1 MLRRM
6 FALIPQ
12 WVCRMTL
19 PVVGPALLAAAPA
32 SAQAVQPY
40 RVEGLAIEQPLSARG
55 DASRGRAL
63 LVARDPA
70 NCILC
75 HAAPA
80 DLMKSGVRF
89 SGNLAPSLDGAGARW
104 TPGQLRL
111 RIVDSR
117 RLNPDT
123 IMPSYYR
130 TDGLVEVAT
139 AWRGKPI
146 LNPQQIEDLIA
157 YLVTLQ

>member
-1 MLRRM
+1 
-6 FALIPQ
+6 
-12 WVCRMTL
+12 MTL
-19 PVVGPALLAAAPA
+19 LMVWVALLAAAPVG
-32 SAQAVQPY
+32 AQEMRPY
-40 RVEGLAIEQPLSARG
+40 RVEGQAIEQALAPSG
-55 DASRGRAL
+55 DAARGRAL

-75 HAAPA
+75 HAAPV
-80 DLMKSGVRF
+80 DLVKSGVRF

-117 RLNPDT
+117 LLNPDT

-130 TDGLVEVAT
+130 ADGWIEVAA

-146 LNPQQIEDLIA
+146 MTAQQIEDLIA
-157 YLVTLQ
+157 YLETLR

>member
-1 MLRRM
+1 
-6 FALIPQ
+6 
-12 WVCRMTL
+12 MTL
-19 PVVGPALLAAAPA
+19 PGVWLALLAATPVA
-32 SAQAVQPY
+32 AQEVRPY
-40 RVEGLAIEQPLSARG
+40 RVEGQAIEQALAASG
-55 DASRGRAL
+55 DAARGRAL

-70 NCILC
+70 NCLLC
-75 HAAPA
+75 HAAPVE
-80 DLMKSGVRF
+80 LVKSGVRF

-123 IMPSYYR
+123 IMPSYHR
-130 TDGLVEVAT
+130 VDGLNEVAA

-146 LNPQQIEDLIA
+146 MTAQEIEDLIA
-157 YLVTLQ
+157 YLATLR

>member
-1 MLRRM
+1 MSRWMRR
-6 FALIPQ
+6 I
-12 WVCRMTL
+12 TL
-19 PVVGPALLAAAPA
+19 PGVWAVLLVAAPA
-32 SAQAVQPY
+32 GAQEVRPY
-40 RVEGLAIEQPLSARG
+40 RVEGQAIEQPLAASG
-55 DASRGRAL
+55 DAARGRAL

-80 DLMKSGVRF
+80 DLVKSGVRF

-104 TPGQLRL
+104 TAGQLRL
-111 RIVDSR
+111 RIVDNR

-130 TDGLVEVAT
+130 SDGLIEVAA
-139 AWRGKPI
+139 AWRDKPI
-146 LNPQQIEDLIA
+146 MNPQQIEDLIA
-157 YLVTLQ
+157 YLLTLQ

>member
-1 MLRRM
+1 
-6 FALIPQ
+6 
-12 WVCRMTL
+12 MTL
-19 PVVGPALLAAAPA
+19 CGLWIALLTAAPVG
-32 SAQAVQPY
+32 AQEVRPY
-40 RVEGLAIEQPLSARG
+40 RFEGPAIEQPLAPSG
-55 DASRGRAL
+55 DAARGRAL

-75 HAAPA
+75 HAAPV
-80 DLMKSGVRF
+80 DLLKSGVRF

-104 TPGQLRL
+104 TAGQLRL

-130 TDGLVEVAT
+130 SEGLIEVAA

-146 LNPQQIEDLIA
+146 MNAQQIEDLIA
-157 YLVTLQ
+157 YLLTLQ

>member
-1 MLRRM
+1 MLRLM
-6 FALIPQ
+6 FMLTPRWMRQQPRRWA
-12 WVCRMTL
+12 WVGL
-19 PVVGPALLAAAPA
+19 LVAGSVG
-32 SAQAVQPY
+32 AQEVRPY
-40 RVEGLAIEQPLSARG
+40 RVEGQAIPLPLAASG
-55 DASRGRAL
+55 DAARGRAL

-80 DLMKSGVRF
+80 DLVNSGVRF
-89 SGNLAPSLDGAGARW
+89 SGNLAPTLDGAGARW

-111 RIVDSR
+111 RIVDSSR
-117 RLNPDT
+117 INPDT

-130 TDGLVEVAT
+130 IDGLVEVAA

-146 LNPQQIEDLIA
+146 MNAQQIEDLIA
-157 YLVTLQ
+157 YLATLQ